1 MTFIKAI
8 SYYLPEDTISTETL
22 SKQLPNT
29 DVSKTEKMVGVYE
42 HRIAPKEVTAADL
55 AVKAAEK
62 LFNEYSIQPE
72 EIDFVIF
79 CTQSPD
85 YFLPSSACI
94 IQDKLNIPTTAGAFD
109 FDLGCSG
116 YVYGLAI
123 AKGLVNTGI
132 AKNILLL
139 TRDTLSKT
147 FHPKDNNRILFGDA
161 ATASII
167 SIEGFAEIG
176 DFSLGTDGSGYDKL
190 IIKSGGARQ
199 HAPTGTHSQDEEGKD
214 MYDDFFYMNGNGVF
228 NFTLEVV
235 PTLIKEI
242 EAKNGIEGDKVD
254 LFVFHQANK
263 FMLNTIRK
271 IAKLPKDKVYIDIDK
286 SGNTTSSTIPI
297 ALKDALEINHI
308 NKNNVVLI
316 AGFGVGLS
324 WGGTILKF

>member
-42 HRIAPKEVTAADL
+42 HHIAPKEVTAADL

-132 AKNILLL
+132 AKNIHRIFSSQEILLVKL
-139 TRDTLSKT
+139 FTLKT
-147 FHPKDNNRILFGDA
+147 ILFGDA

>member
-1 MTFIKAI
+1 MFW
-8 SYYLPEDTISTETL
+8 LRL
-22 SKQLPNT
+22 W
-29 DVSKTEKMVGVYE
+29 
-42 HRIAPKEVTAADL
+42 
-55 AVKAAEK
+55 
-62 LFNEYSIQPE
+62 
-72 EIDFVIF
+72 
-79 CTQSPD
+79 
-85 YFLPSSACI
+85 
-94 IQDKLNIPTTAGAFD
+94 
-109 FDLGCSG
+109 
-116 YVYGLAI
+116 LAI

-139 TRDTLSKT
+139 TGDTLSKT

-199 HAPTGTHSQDEEGKD
+199 HAPTGAHSQDEEGKD

-242 EAKNGIEGDKVD
+242 EAKNGIEGDKID